1 MDEHVGARC
10 ELTGTC
16 RVTDVAAE
24 LFDVALELRI
34 VEGRDVERAHG
45 VPVGE
50 EPPRE
55 LEAEEPGPARDRP
68 EHGAILA
75 HSWHR
80 HARFSA
86 LRSPRV
92 AGGPCSPPGWG

>member
-10 ELTGTC
+10 ELARSC

-24 LFDVALELRI
+24 LFDVALELWI

-45 VPVGE
+45 VAVGE

-55 LEAEEPGPARDRP
+55 VEAEEPGPARDRP

-75 HSWHR
+75 QNRLR
-80 HARFSA
+80 HVRF
-86 LRSPRV
+86 
-92 AGGPCSPPGWG
+92 